1 MRIENAVKGMLEEAG
16 VVDVF
21 TAPPSVLA
29 CAEPV
34 VVGRAVFERGMELAY
49 GERGTARVP
58 VLACRESMDGAREA
72 ASLCAGALR
81 AAGWVRFADVGGAR
95 ICSMGVGAP
104 AFGERDGSGR
114 FVYEVGVAVDVA
126 RGGA

>member
-16 VVDVF
+16 VPGVF

-34 VVGRAVFERGMELAY
+34 VVGRADFERGMELAC

-58 VLACRESMDGAREA
+58 VLVCRESMDGAREA
-72 ASLCAGALR
+72 AYLCEAALR
-81 AAGWVRFADVGGAR
+81 GAGWERFADVGGAR
-95 ICSMGVGAP
+95 ICSMGVEAP

-114 FVYEVGVAVDVA
+114 FVYEVEVTVDVA
-126 RGGA
+126 RDGA